1 MGDILTL
8 VEKAEAQLEED
19 AAARLE
25 KKMLEASFDLSDFLE
40 QLRMIKKMG
49 PIQNVLGM
57 LPKMPGVGKIP
68 DDAIDEGAIV
78 KTEAII
84 QSMTPLER
92 RKPQLING
100 SRRSRIANG
109 SGTKPQD
116 VSQLIKQ
123 FEMMRKMM
131 RSTLG
136 RIPGMPGRKAGRK
149 ARRALP
155 KMKGF

>member
-8 VEKAEAQLEED
+8 VEKAEAQLEDEQ
-19 AAARLE
+19 AAKLE
-25 KKMLEASFDLSDFLE
+25 KKMLEATFDLEDFMD

-57 LPKMPGVGKIP
+57 LPKIPGVGKIP
-68 DDAIDEGAIV
+68 DEAIDEGALV
-78 KTEAII
+78 RTEAII

-92 RKPQLING
+92 RKPELINA

-116 VSQLIKQ
+116 VNHLIKQ
-123 FEMMRKMM
+123 FDMMRKMM
-131 RSTLG
+131 KQQMGTL
-136 RIPGMPGRKAGRK
+136 AGRVMQRSSKK
-149 ARRALP
+149 ARKNLP